1 MNNQSTIDYSSIF
14 FDDGVKNPQQRFL
27 DRRKKL
33 GSLCKDVIVLFAS
46 ETQFNEIQPWAY
58 ADHPICQEPLFLFL
72 TGINQRN
79 AILIIDSRNNSY
91 EETLFLPKKDPKKEF
106 WDGLQFGSGNNESV
120 ETAKQVTGVQN
131 IDATSIFMDTLCQ
144 KLNQSNS
151 QQSLSLYW
159 HESVSNKPIKDELY
173 IQKTRLL
180 SRLKRKKI
188 NPNTTNIQYIQWD
201 LRLPLDDVDKQHL
214 RNANQMLTT
223 AFITLIKEMP
233 TLEKE
238 NHIHGVLQGE
248 LIKQTPYGNAFPSI
262 IANGKNAATLHYT
275 ANNSRLDKNAM
286 VLLDFGVCNFS
297 MHSDISRTIPVNGRY
312 TPLQRLL
319 YSIVLST
326 QYYVESL
333 VRPGITIQTLNS
345 KCWAFLEEQLDS
357 LFLKKG
363 GKMKRYYDIQPH
375 FVSHLLGR
383 QTHDGDPFR
392 DYKTRP
398 LQVGWAISNE
408 PGLYGAFEISI
419 DGVHYEEV
427 IGIRIEDDL
436 IVRDDGCENLTGCPK
451 EILDIEKLYS
461 ISLVSSKNKKVSPQN
476 RHKKT
481 RRRRVFD
488 C

>member
-1 MNNQSTIDYSSIF
+1 MNNQTTIDYSSIF
-14 FDDGVKNPQQRFL
+14 FDDNVKDPHQRFL

-33 GSLCKDVIVLFAS
+33 GSLAKDLIVLFSS
-46 ETQFNEIQPWAY
+46 ETQFNDSQPWAY

-72 TGINQRN
+72 TGINQRHS
-79 AILIIDSRNNSY
+79 ILMIDARNNSY
-91 EETLFLPKKDPKKEF
+91 EEILFLPKKDPKKEF
-106 WDGLQFGSGNNESV
+106 WDGLQFGSG
-120 ETAKQVTGVQN
+120 TADSIEIAQQVTGFQT
-131 IDATSIFMDTLCQ
+131 IHMTSLFMDILCQ
-144 KLNQSNS
+144 KLINHSS
-151 QQSLSLYW
+151 PPTLSLYW
-159 HESVSNKPIKDELY
+159 HESVKKKPRKDELF
-173 IQKTRLL
+173 IQKNRLL
-180 SRLKRKKI
+180 SRLKRKNRSPSI
-188 NPNTTNIQYIQWD
+188 TNIQYLQWD

-214 RNANQMLTT
+214 IAANQMLTT
-223 AFITLIKEMP
+223 AFTTLIKEMP

-238 NHIHGVLQGE
+238 TQIHGVLQGE

-275 ANNSRLDKNAM
+275 ANNSSLDKKAM

-297 MHSDISRTIPVNGRY
+297 MHSDISRTIPVNGKY

-326 QYYVESL
+326 QHYVESL

-363 GKMKRYYDIQPH
+363 GKMKRHYDIQPH

-436 IVRDDGCENLTGCPK
+436 IVTDDGCENLTGCPK

-461 ISLVSSKNKKVSPQN
+461 I
-476 RHKKT
+476 
-481 RRRRVFD
+481 
-488 C
+488 